1 MLGNISFCNSLHQIN
16 IHLFYFCKRSC
27 FRSWLFVFFVL
38 FLGGLGCY
46 CFLIKHVKYTCTKSL
61 FNVIFHLK
69 CLPSYDIADIKCQ
82 NMHILP
88 LPIAIFFVSIKNVIC
103 VVLIFAGLCCGSLKS
118 SSSSKLANGRF
129 LKWWGRDQYA
139 ALSATL
145 LKSIVIK
152 KLRRRTNTGALNL
165 AWYERLYSY
174 RIFCEMYFWF
184 PFYTH
189 TLDKEVN
196 FFPWRNRHSQRNVP
210 LSVFKTISLYFI
222 SDKISTASPYTKTL
236 LKHTVKTSCSEVK
249 LKKTRTKIA

>member
-1 MLGNISFCNSLHQIN
+1 MS
-16 IHLFYFCKRSC
+16 
-27 FRSWLFVFFVL
+27 
-38 FLGGLGCY
+38 
-46 CFLIKHVKYTCTKSL
+46 KHAHTPPPYRN
-61 FNVIFHLK
+61 F
-69 CLPSYDIADIKCQ
+69 
-82 NMHILP
+82 
-88 LPIAIFFVSIKNVIC
+88 FFVSIKNVIC

-118 SSSSKLANGRF
+118 SSSSKLAKGRF

-165 AWYERLYSY
+165 AWDERLYSY

-196 FFPWRNRHSQRNVP
+196 FFPWRNRHSQRKVP
-210 LSVFKTISLYFI
+210 LSVFKTISFLFFFLI
-222 SDKISTASPYTKTL
+222 KLVLQALTQNPFKT
-236 LKHTVKTSCSEVK
+236 HSQNFMFRS
-249 LKKTRTKIA
+249 